1 MAPRVF
7 GVIAIAVAVL
17 LGGNVQAQEVLTND
31 AVITMVKAGL
41 SENLILAKIRSTTT
55 KFDVRAETLVSLKA
69 AGVPERVIEAM
80 VAQNG
85 RAGAVS
91 ASPAA
96 ALAAP
101 EATLDRFRR

>member
-1 MAPRVF
+1 MATRVS

-17 LGGNVQAQEVLTND
+17 LGGGVDAQEVLTND

-41 SENLILAKIRSTTT
+41 SENLILTKIRSTTA

-69 AGVPERVIEAM
+69 AGVPERIIEAM

-85 RAGAVS
+85 RADAVS

-96 ALAAP
+96 ALVAP